1 MLKFLSLSALVL
13 GAGLLTGCGE
23 RADGHDHD
31 HDHDHAHK
39 VAKAV
44 EKVAKPTIVE
54 FAVGDERF
62 STLVAAVTKADLV
75 ETLSGAGP
83 FTVFAPTNDAF
94 AALPEGTLES
104 LTKEQL
110 IGILTYHV
118 VAGKVPAAEA
128 IKLDGKSAA
137 TVNGADINVSVKDG
151 KVMINDATVIIA
163 DVMTSNGVIHAIDKV
178 ICHQLNNF
186 IVIPH
191 DNYAIT

>member
-1 MLKFLSLSALVL
+1 MLKFFSLSALIL

-31 HDHDHAHK
+31 HHDHDHAHK

-44 EKVAKPTIVE
+44 EKAAKPTIVE

-62 STLVAAVTKADLV
+62 STLVAAVTKAGLV

-118 VAGKVPAAEA
+118 VAKVPAAEA
-128 IKLDGKSAA
+128 IKLDGKSAC
-137 TVNGADINVSVKDG
+137 TVNGADINISVKDG
-151 KVMINDATVIIA
+151 KVIL
-163 DVMTSNGVIHAIDKV
+163 MTPPSSS
-178 ICHQLNNF
+178 
-186 IVIPH
+186 P
-191 DNYAIT
+191 T